1 MVQDSIRQGIPLERQ
16 KGQLMPYKH
25 GRPVIDFSLPF
36 RLASAWT
43 FYILFPI
50 AMLINFMQFFTRYKN
65 RFRIYNIRKAVTVSN
80 HTTFLD
86 PVKITGLF
94 LPRLIFQT
102 LLEATV
108 EFPYLGTFTR
118 LLSGVPI
125 PKGIFGYRKILEI
138 CERAFKYR
146 RFLHFYPEGECF
158 LYNQKIKKFKPGAFI
173 IAAELDIP
181 VLPLVTVF
189 SEGPFRPWSF
199 LGRSLPLETLIV
211 LEPEYPSK
219 YVRRDEKGELTADS
233 IREFSEAVRQKMQT
247 EIDRRNGSTAFYRG
261 QMERIK
267 GLNDKEPA
275 S

>member
-1 MVQDSIRQGIPLERQ
+1 
-16 KGQLMPYKH
+16 MPYKH
-25 GRPVIDFSLPF
+25 GRPVIDLSLPF
-36 RLASAWT
+36 RIACAWG
-43 FYILFPI
+43 FYLTIPI
-50 AMLINFMQFFTRYKN
+50 AFLFNYLMFFTRYKN

-86 PVKITGLF
+86 PVKIAALV

-108 EFPYLGTFTR
+108 EFPVLGTYTR
-118 LLSGVPI
+118 ILGGVPI
-125 PKGIFGYRKILEI
+125 PRGMAGYRKILEI
-138 CERAFKYR
+138 CERAFKHR
-146 RFLHFYPEGECF
+146 RYLHFYPEGECF
-158 LYNQKIKKFKPGAFI
+158 LYNQKIKEFKPGAFV

-199 LGRSLPLETLIV
+199 FGRSLPYETLVV

-219 YVRRDEKGELTADS
+219 YVKRDEKGELTADS
-233 IREFSEAVRQKMQT
+233 IRDFAEAVRKKMQD
-247 EIDRRNGSTAFYRG
+247 EIDRRGGSSAFYKG

-267 GLNDKEPA
+267 GLNDKEVV
-275 S
+275 